1 MVREMK
7 KRRLKKGP
15 ILTLL
20 LIIIL
25 IGSILLLLNEKKK
38 EEIKKRKQ
46 KEKEII
52 EKIKSHY
59 NEYAKSKE
67 KVKIYDK
74 NEKEIGEISNIELK
88 LKKEKIDKNTKYF
101 YIENLNAYISY
112 KDVKKIDKI
121 TKYETKRIPFNK
133 EVTTKENVK
142 LSIDEKTYYKL
153 NNEITFNP
161 IIIDDKYYFIFDN
174 KLVYINKEDIKEE
187 KDIDKYKSTDEIA
200 VINYHYVVNEEETKE
215 CRQNICE
222 RDYQYDEQMKYI
234 KESNFYT
241 ATMEDLDLWIDG
253 KINLPEKTVVI
264 TIDDGWYLPRNIQI
278 LEKYNLHAT
287 LFLIGHLASP
297 DAYKSESLEIHSHTW
312 DMHNLGECPIGRG
325 GAILCKDKT
334 KIIEDLKKSSES
346 LGGSKYFAYPFYEYN
361 DHAIEALK
369 EAGFKMAFAGGGR
382 KVTRGEDKYKVPRFG
397 ISNTDTLE
405 KIKNIIS

>member
-1 MVREMK
+1 MK

-15 ILTLL
+15 I
-20 LIIIL
+20 I
-25 IGSILLLLNEKKK
+25 ILLLAILVLISLTIFLIKENKEESIKKEKKN
-38 EEIKKRKQ
+38 
-46 KEKEII
+46 EKEIT

-59 NEYAKSKE
+59 NEYVKAKENS
-67 KVKIYDK
+67 KIYDK
-74 NEKEIGEISNIELK
+74 NEKEIGKISNVELK
-88 LKKEKIDKNTKYF
+88 LKKEKINKNTKYF
-101 YIENLNAYISY
+101 YAENIKAYISY
-112 KDVKKIDKI
+112 KDVDKI
-121 TKYETKRIPFNK
+121 EKISKYETERVPFNK
-133 EVTTKENVK
+133 EVTTKENIK
-142 LSIDEKTYYKL
+142 INIDEKSYYKL
-153 NNEITFNP
+153 KKEITFSP
-161 IIIDDKYYFIFDN
+161 IQIDDKYYFIFDD

-187 KDIDKYKSTDEIA
+187 KDIDKYKSTSAIA

-234 KESNFYT
+234 KDTGFYT

-264 TIDDGWYLPRNIQI
+264 TIDDGWYLPRNIEI
-278 LEKYNLHAT
+278 LEKYDLHAT

-297 DAYKSESLEIHSHTW
+297 DAYKSKSLEIHSHTW

-325 GAILCKDKT
+325 GAILCKEKS
-334 KIIEDLKKSSES
+334 KIVEDLKKSSES
-346 LGGSKYFAYPFYEYN
+346 LNNSKYFAYPFYEYN

-369 EAGFKMAFAGGGR
+369 EAGFRMAFAGGGR
-382 KVTRGEDKYKVPRFG
+382 KVTRGIDKYTVPRFG

-405 KIKNIIS
+405 KIKKIIN